1 MKQDHFFVLLLLLLS
16 NLLLQSL
23 SVINVEKSNG
33 VCVSPGGRFRPFS
46 SEGKPPRSFRD
57 LTLCRMFRRNTCC
70 DATHTHSAFISI
82 RKLATTG
89 EANQECLHLWEM
101 LECSLCD
108 PDVGVNP
115 GPPLI
120 CASFCEK
127 LFQACSDAYLSMDAI
142 TQVLAPCG
150 VGDFVCGRASEW
162 ISNGTELC
170 RAAGFAVTPLSDS
183 GLTVEETSCYGGK
196 ASLDS
201 IAESWKRPQTSNFQK
216 DGHNGLFED
225 FQQWMKEMPFAERVS
240 WAVGGLVLTAGLFF
254 MSKRKSYSQQQ
265 KHAAIIRAARIRH
278 LESKAGQ
285 RPSTTQG
292 SRKTAVR

>member
-1 MKQDHFFVLLLLLLS
+1 MKKDQLLVLLLLLLS
-16 NLLLQSL
+16 NLLLRSL
-23 SVINVEKSNG
+23 SEKSNG
-33 VCVSPGGRFRPFS
+33 ICVSPGGRFRPFS
-46 SEGKPPRSFRD
+46 SEGKAPRSIRD
-57 LTLCRMFRRNTCC
+57 LTLCRVFRRNTCC
-70 DATHTHSAFISI
+70 DVSHTHSAFLSV
-82 RKLATTG
+82 RKLASTG
-89 EANQECLHLWEM
+89 EANQECLHLWEV

-108 PDVGVNP
+108 PDVGVKP

-127 LFQACSDAYLSMDAI
+127 VFQACSDAYFSVDAI

-170 RAAGFAVTPLSDS
+170 RAAGFAVKAFSDS
-183 GLTVEETSCYGGK
+183 GLSVEGTSCYGGK

-201 IAESWKRPQTSNFQK
+201 IAESWKRSQTSNF
-216 DGHNGLFED
+216 HNDEHYGLLED
-225 FQQWMKEMPFAERVS
+225 FQQWVTEMPFAERVS

-265 KHAAIIRAARIRH
+265 KHAAIIRAARIRN

-285 RPSTTQG
+285 KASTLQG
-292 SRKTAVR
+292 RRKTAER

>member
-1 MKQDHFFVLLLLLLS
+1 MKLGHFFILVFLVLF
-16 NLLLQSL
+16 NLLPQSL
-23 SVINVEKSNG
+23 SEKPNG
-33 VCVSPGGRFRPFS
+33 VCISPGGRFHPFS
-46 SEGKPPRSFRD
+46 SEGKPPRGIRD

-70 DATHTHSAFISI
+70 DVSHTHSAFLSV
-82 RKLATTG
+82 RKLISTG
-89 EANQECLHLWEM
+89 EANQECLHLWEV

-108 PDVGVNP
+108 PGVGVKP

-120 CASFCEK
+120 CASFCDK
-127 LFQACSDAYLSMDAI
+127 LFQACSDAYFAVDGI

-150 VGDFVCGRASEW
+150 VGDFVCGRASEM
-162 ISNGTELC
+162 SNGTEFC
-170 RAAGFAVTPLSDS
+170 RAAGFSVKPFRDS
-183 GLTVEETSCYGGK
+183 GLTIEETSCYGGK

-201 IAESWKRPQTSNFQK
+201 IAESWNRPQTSNFQK
-216 DGHNGLFED
+216 DSHYGSLED
-225 FQQWMKEMPFAERVS
+225 FKQWVTEMPFAERVS

-285 RPSTTQG
+285 TPSTTQG
-292 SRKTAVR
+292 SRKTASK